1 MSLIILPTFLIDKIL
16 LYNIHPAA
24 ELLIKKFVH
33 INDRFDLLVTD
44 LCITKSSH
52 YYNKFNEIQKK
63 YLSKSLQNSLYKNK
77 WDFCCNDKGISIK

>member
-1 MSLIILPTFLIDKIL
+1 MSLIILPNFLIDKIL
-16 LYNIHPAA
+16 LYNIHPA

-52 YYNKFNEIQKK
+52 YYNKFKPI
-63 YLSKSLQNSLYKNK
+63 KNG
-77 WDFCCNDKGISIK
+77 WIK